1 MAQQP
6 LLLLLVALALGMLI
20 GLQRGWHERNT
31 RAGGRI
37 AGIRTF
43 GLLSLSGA
51 MAALL
56 SEPLGPGITIGIGV
70 AASLLLGLAH
80 WLDSGEDHD
89 FGMTTVIAGIVT
101 YLLGAMTILTD
112 LSLPVAVAVLTTIVL
127 HFKQTLH
134 HALEH
139 LSDREIRGILQL
151 ALISAVML
159 PVLPNQAYGPWDALN
174 PYEIWLLVV
183 LIAGISLAAYF
194 AMRLTGPDKGVIIT
208 SLLGGIASSTALTLS
223 LARMNQRLPLPRLLA
238 CGILLAAAIMY
249 PRILLEVAV
258 VNPALLGDLWAPML
272 AMSLGCA
279 TSAFWLWK
287 RKEPFGSVDTSHL
300 TAEPFQLL
308 PALQFGLLLAAIMLI
323 AHGIRASMGE
333 QGLWLVSIVA
343 GLTDVDAITLT
354 LARMA
359 RDTISQETAV
369 TGITLAAITNTLV
382 KGGLA
387 FFAGHWTLCRRLWPG
402 LLLAVALALLTLL
415 LT

>member
-1 MAQQP
+1 MAQEP

-56 SEPLGPGITIGIGV
+56 AEPLGPGITIGIGV
-70 AASLLLGLAH
+70 AAALLLGLAH

-89 FGMTTVIAGIVT
+89 FGMTTVVAGIVT

-258 VNPALLGDLWAPML
+258 VNPALLGSLWAPML
-272 AMSLGCA
+272 AMSLGCGA
-279 TSAFWLWK
+279 AAFWLWR

-300 TAEPFQLL
+300 TNEPFQLL

-323 AHGIRASMGE
+323 AHGIKDNMGE

-359 RDTISQETAV
+359 RDTISQETAI

-382 KGGLA
+382 KGALA

>member
-1 MAQQP
+1 MENSQ
-6 LLLLLVALALGMLI
+6 LLQVLVALALGMLI
-20 GLQRGWHERNT
+20 GLQRGWQERNT
-31 RAGGRI
+31 RTGGRI

-43 GLLSLSGA
+43 GLLAVTGA
-51 MAALL
+51 LTAVLL
-56 SEPLGPGITIGIGV
+56 PALGPGIAIAIGIGIT
-70 AASLLLGLAH
+70 LLLGLAH
-80 WLDSGEDHD
+80 WLDSSEDHD
-89 FGMTTVIAGIVT
+89 YGMTTVIAGVVT
-101 YLLGAMTILTD
+101 YLIGIVTLVGD
-112 LSLPVAVAVLTTIVL
+112 LNLAVATAVLTTIVL

-151 ALISAVML
+151 ALISVVLL
-159 PVLPNQAYGPWDALN
+159 PVLPNQTYGPWDALN

-194 AMRLTGPDKGVIIT
+194 AMRLTGPDKGIIIT
-208 SLLGGIASSTALTLS
+208 SLLGGLASSTALTLS
-223 LARMNQRLPLPRLLA
+223 LARMVTRLPLPRLLA
-238 CGILLAAAIMY
+238 CGILLAATIMY

-258 VNPALLGDLWAPML
+258 VNAALLDALWLPMG
-272 AMSLGCA
+272 AMALGCA
-279 TSAFWLWK
+279 LGAIWLW
-287 RKEPFGSVDTSHL
+287 RTREPFGQLDTSQL
-300 TAEPFQLL
+300 ITEPFQLL
-308 PALQFGLLLAAIMLI
+308 PALQFGVLLAMIMLI
-323 AHGIRASMGE
+323 SHGIKAHMGE
-333 QGLWLVSIVA
+333 QGLWLVAIVA

-387 FFAGHWTLCRRLWPG
+387 YFAGHWALCRRLWPA
-402 LLLAVALALLTLL
+402 LILAIILALLTLL

>member
-1 MAQQP
+1 MIQEP
-6 LLLLLVALALGMLI
+6 LLLVLVALALGMLI

-43 GLLSLSGA
+43 GLLSMAGA

-56 SEPLGPGITIGIGV
+56 AEPLGPGITIGIGI
-70 AASLLLGLAH
+70 AAALLLGLAH

-89 FGMTTVIAGIVT
+89 FGITTVVAGIVT

-112 LSLPVAVAVLTTIVL
+112 LTLPVAIAVLTTIVL

-151 ALISAVML
+151 ALISAVLL
-159 PVLPNQAYGPWDALN
+159 PVLPNQNYGPWGALN

-208 SLLGGIASSTALTLS
+208 SLLGGVASSTALTLS
-223 LARMNQRLPLPRLLA
+223 LARMNARLPLPRLLA
-238 CGILLAAAIMY
+238 CGILLAATIMY

-258 VNPALLGDLWAPML
+258 VNPSLLGALWAPMT
-272 AMSLGCA
+272 AMGLGCA
-279 TSAFWLWK
+279 LMATWLW
-287 RKEPFGSVDTSHL
+287 RTREPFGNVDTSHL
-300 TAEPFQLL
+300 SAEPFQLM
-308 PALQFGLLLAAIMLI
+308 PALQFGLLLAVIMLLS
-323 AHGIRASMGE
+323 HGIKAYMGE

-359 RDTISQETAV
+359 HDTISQETAV

-387 FFAGHWTLCRRLWPG
+387 LFAGHWTLCKRLWPG
-402 LLLAVALALLTLL
+402 LILAVLLAMITLMLT
-415 LT
+415 